1 MSKSIRVATTGIR
14 YAFAIQING
23 QAQHRAISSLLLP
36 RLLAVL
42 SVDEVMPLCWAW
54 RWICWAH
61 SFVITILQSAIELLV
76 VEKSGA
82 HGHLVATL
90 AMIEAKILVSSWNGV
105 CHEVLDIS
113 YSFIPCSSS
122 QCNEQ

>member
-1 MSKSIRVATTGIR
+1 MLG
-14 YAFAIQING
+14 
-23 QAQHRAISSLLLP
+23 RAIDLLGTL
-36 RLLAVL
+36 
-42 SVDEVMPLCWAW
+42 
-54 RWICWAH
+54 ICNH
-61 SFVITILQSAIELLV
+61 VLQSAMELLM

-82 HGHLVATL
+82 HDHLMATI